1 MRELKLALK
10 DLWNHRFL
18 VLVFLLFN
26 LTVSLMAFQMYNSYT
41 ILSQKNITYHIDFYN
56 SENKILLEDKK
67 TIIKFVEDHKLNF
80 HFRFP
85 MQINDTLTE
94 ALVLVGYYNDDSIVE
109 IDFENKKYW
118 SENLKKYSIE
128 DDLDGIRKIV
138 FINQNYPENIIDGVT
153 YTVFSGLESMRDT
166 QLINKYNSLIF
177 KSIYTKMNVEVR
189 SIEIDTLVF
198 YFGIVMFVI
207 VILLVLYKII
217 GYIAYKMLKE
227 YEIHIFY
234 GSNLKSIIFR
244 STLFYS
250 MIWIIVWVLVN
261 MLYKRNSN
269 VALIQFFSL
278 VQVLILYIFYLV
290 MLHRLNILRREKS

>member
-26 LTVSLMAFQMYNSYT
+26 LTVSLMVFQMYNSYT
-41 ILSQKNITYHIDFYN
+41 ILSQKNVTYHIDFYN

-250 MIWIIVWVLVN
+250 MIWIIVWVLIN
-261 MLYKRNSN
+261 MLYKKNSS

>member
-18 VLVFLLFN
+18 VFIFLLFN
-26 LTVSLMAFQMYNSYT
+26 FTVSLMAFQMYNSYT
-41 ILSQKNITYHIDFYN
+41 ILSQKNVTYHIDFYN

-128 DDLDGIRKIV
+128 EDLDGIRKIV

-198 YFGIVMFVI
+198 YFGIIIFMI
-207 VILLVLYKII
+207 VTLLVLYKII

-250 MIWIIVWVLVN
+250 MIWIIVWVLMN
-261 MLYKRNSN
+261 MLYKKNSN
-269 VALIQFFSL
+269 VSLLQFFSL
-278 VQVLILYIFYLV
+278 IQVLILYIFYLV

>member
-26 LTVSLMAFQMYNSYT
+26 LTVSLMVFQMYNSYT
-41 ILSQKNITYHIDFYN
+41 ILSQKNVTYHIDFYN

-118 SENLKKYSIE
+118 SENLKKYNIE

-153 YTVFSGLESMRDT
+153 YTVFSGLESMRDI

-189 SIEIDTLVF
+189 SIAIDTLVF
-198 YFGIVMFVI
+198 YFGIIMFVI

-250 MIWIIVWVLVN
+250 MIWIIVWVLMN
-261 MLYKRNSN
+261 MLYKKNSN
-269 VALIQFFSL
+269 VALLQCFSL
-278 VQVLILYIFYLV
+278 IQVLMLYIFYLV

>member
-10 DLWNHRFL
+10 DLWNHRFF
-18 VLVFLLFN
+18 VFIFLLFN
-26 LTVSLMAFQMYNSYT
+26 FTVSLMVLQMYNSYT

-56 SENKILLEDKK
+56 SENKIFLEDKK
-67 TIIKFVEDHKLNF
+67 TIIKFIEDHKLNF
-80 HFRFP
+80 HFHFP

-109 IDFENKKYW
+109 INFENKKYW
-118 SENLKKYSIE
+118 SENLKKYNIE

-250 MIWIIVWVLVN
+250 MIWIIVWVLIN
-261 MLYKRNSN
+261 MLYKKNSN
-269 VALIQFFSL
+269 VALLQFFSL
-278 VQVLILYIFYLV
+278 IQVLILYIFYLV

>member
-18 VLVFLLFN
+18 VFIFLLFN
-26 LTVSLMAFQMYNSYT
+26 FTVSLMAFQMYNSYT
-41 ILSQKNITYHIDFYN
+41 ILSQKNVTYHIDFYN

-80 HFRFP
+80 YFRFP

-118 SENLKKYSIE
+118 SENLKKYNIE

-198 YFGIVMFVI
+198 YFGIVIFMI
-207 VILLVLYKII
+207 VTLLVLYKII

-250 MIWIIVWVLVN
+250 MIWIIVWVLIN
-261 MLYKRNSN
+261 MLYKKNSN
-269 VALIQFFSL
+269 VALLQFFSL
-278 VQVLILYIFYLV
+278 IQVLILYIFYLV